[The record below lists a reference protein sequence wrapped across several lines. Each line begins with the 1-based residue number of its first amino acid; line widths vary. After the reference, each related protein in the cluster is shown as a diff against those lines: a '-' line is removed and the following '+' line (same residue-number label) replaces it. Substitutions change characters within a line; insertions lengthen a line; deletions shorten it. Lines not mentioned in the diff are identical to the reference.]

1 MRYNDRVLV
10 EEVSTR
16 TWFIKAFASIVMM
29 GLSSGQGNAEPSLTE
44 ILRDYDNPGLSVAQR
59 MMIVSNLASTEKA
72 FGWANTAL
80 RAQRMRR
87 RALYCV
93 PDNLTIEPHELI
105 DMLRDALWD
114 EPRLGDTP
122 IGFALL
128 VTLQRGF
135 PCK

>member
-1 MRYNDRVLV
+1 MRA
-10 EEVSTR
+10 
-16 TWFIKAFASIVMM
+16 WFIKAFASIVIV
-29 GLSSGQGNAEPSLTE
+29 GLLSGQGKAEPSLTE
-44 ILRDYDNPGLSVAQR
+44 ILRDYDNSELSVAQR
-59 MMIVSNLASTEKA
+59 MMIVSNLASMEKA

-87 RALYCV
+87 RALYCL
-93 PDNLTIEPHELI
+93 PDNLTVEPKELI